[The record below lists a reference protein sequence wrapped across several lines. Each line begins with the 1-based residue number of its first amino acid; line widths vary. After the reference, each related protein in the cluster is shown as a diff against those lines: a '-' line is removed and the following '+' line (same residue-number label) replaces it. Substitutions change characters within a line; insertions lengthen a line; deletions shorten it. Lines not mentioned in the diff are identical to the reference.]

1 MSDTH
6 NTTPSEA
13 PEAPETDDL
22 EQRYI
27 DVFAS
32 IAAAVTALS
41 ETQTLMARDL
51 ANLRGM
57 MISPGGDAA

>member
-1 MSDTH
+1 MSDTP